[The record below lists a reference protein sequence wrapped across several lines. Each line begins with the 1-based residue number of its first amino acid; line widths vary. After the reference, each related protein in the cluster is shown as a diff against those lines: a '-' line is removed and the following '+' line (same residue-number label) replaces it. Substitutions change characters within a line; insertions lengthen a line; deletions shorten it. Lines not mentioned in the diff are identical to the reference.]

1 MKAWMLLAL
10 LPTLSWAKQGPFM
23 ETRAGIEYGG
33 FGAQVGMPTPI
44 KSLELYVATGFL
56 DNPSNEENSIGAGVG
71 ANYFVNRHVAFGL
84 YGGILEIDSFTDE
97 TGYVE
102 YDRKLGGSIGA
113 KIYFSG
119 QGKSGFVLGAT
130 YNYSPDGDS
139 FPFISLA
146 YRY

>member
-1 MKAWMLLAL
+1 MILAL

-23 ETRAGIEYGG
+23 ETGAGIEYGG

>member
-10 LPTLSWAKQGPFM
+10 LPTLAVAKQQVYL
-23 ETRAGIEYGG
+23 ETGAGIEYGG
-33 FGAQVGMPTPI
+33 FGAQVVMPTPI
-44 KSLELYVATGFL
+44 KSLEVYVASGML
-56 DNPSNEENSIGAGVG
+56 DSPSKEEYSLGAGVG
-71 ANYFVNRHVAFGL
+71 ANYFVNRHFALGL
-84 YGGILEIDSFTDE
+84 YGGIMEIDSVGDG
-97 TGYVE
+97 TGYIE

-130 YNYSPDGDS
+130 YNYSPDGES
-139 FPFISLA
+139 FPFVSLA

>member
-1 MKAWMLLAL
+1 
-10 LPTLSWAKQGPFM
+10 M
-23 ETRAGIEYGG
+23 ETGAGIEYGG
-33 FGAQVGMPTPI
+33 FGAQVVLPTPI
-44 KSLELYVATGFL
+44 KSLEMYVATGFL

-97 TGYVE
+97 TGYIE

>member
-1 MKAWMLLAL
+1 MKAWMILAL
-10 LPTLSWAKQGPFM
+10 LPTFSWAKQGPFI
-23 ETRAGIEYGG
+23 ETGAGIEYGG

>member
-1 MKAWMLLAL
+1 MILAL
-10 LPTLSWAKQGPFM
+10 LPTLSWARQGLFM
-23 ETRAGIEYGG
+23 ETGAGIEYGG
-33 FGAQVGMPTPI
+33 FGAQVVLPTPI
-44 KSLELYVATGFL
+44 KSLEMYVATGFL

-71 ANYFVNRHVAFGL
+71 ANYFVNRHVALGL

>member
-1 MKAWMLLAL
+1 MKAWMILAL

-23 ETRAGIEYGG
+23 ETGAGIEYGG
-33 FGAQVGMPTPI
+33 FGAQVGMPTPV

-71 ANYFVNRHVAFGL
+71 ANYFVNRHFALGL
-84 YGGILEIDSFTDE
+84 YGGILEIDSVSDG
-97 TGYVE
+97 TGYIE

-130 YNYSPDGDS
+130 YNYSPDGES

>member
-1 MKAWMLLAL
+1 MICAL
-10 LPTLSWAKQGPFM
+10 LPTLSWARQGPFM
-23 ETRAGIEYGG
+23 ETGAGIEYGG
-33 FGAQVGMPTPI
+33 FGAQAVLPTPI
-44 KSLELYVATGFL
+44 KSLEMYVATGFL

-71 ANYFVNRHVAFGL
+71 ANYFVNRHVALGL

>member
-1 MKAWMLLAL
+1 MILAL
-10 LPTLSWAKQGPFM
+10 LPTFSWAKQGPFI
-23 ETRAGIEYGG
+23 ETGAGIEYGG

-71 ANYFVNRHVAFGL
+71 ANYFVNRHVALGL

-130 YNYSPDGDS
+130 YNYSPDGES
-139 FPFISLA
+139 FPVISLA

>member
-1 MKAWMLLAL
+1 MKAWMICAL
-10 LPTLSWAKQGPFM
+10 LPTLSWARQGPFM
-23 ETRAGIEYGG
+23 ETGAGIEYGG
-33 FGAQVGMPTPI
+33 FGAQVVLPTPI
-44 KSLELYVATGFL
+44 KSLEMYVATGFL

>member
-1 MKAWMLLAL
+1 MILAL

-23 ETRAGIEYGG
+23 ETGAGIEYGG
-33 FGAQVGMPTPI
+33 IGAQVVLPTPI
-44 KSLELYVATGFL
+44 KSLEMYVATGFL

-71 ANYFVNRHVAFGL
+71 ANYFVNRHIALGL

>member
-1 MKAWMLLAL
+1 MKAWMILAL

-23 ETRAGIEYGG
+23 ETGAGIEYGG
-33 FGAQVGMPTPI
+33 FGAQVGLPTPI
-44 KSLELYVATGFL
+44 KSLEMYVATGFL

-71 ANYFVNRHVAFGL
+71 ANYFVNRHIALGL